1 MYPNCCEIDIFINKK
16 HAKKTWTVM
25 RGKRSFYKLFFFFL
39 FLGGYFM
46 KGETNQLERDFQM
59 NLIKDIKSMFKGC
72 IVMKNDSSYIQGIPD
87 LLILFKDKWCSL
99 ECKKSSHASKRP
111 NQEYYVN
118 MMNDMSF
125 SRFIFPENKESVLE
139 ELKNFFG
146 G

>member
-1 MYPNCCEIDIFINKK
+1 
-16 HAKKTWTVM
+16 
-25 RGKRSFYKLFFFFL
+25 
-39 FLGGYFM
+39 M
-46 KGETNQLERDFQM
+46 KGEMSKLERDFQK

-87 LLILFKDKWCSL
+87 LLILFKDKWCAL
-99 ECKKSSHASKRP
+99 ECKKSSNASKRP

-139 ELKNFFG
+139 EIKNFFG

>member
-1 MYPNCCEIDIFINKK
+1 
-16 HAKKTWTVM
+16 
-25 RGKRSFYKLFFFFL
+25 
-39 FLGGYFM
+39 M
-46 KGETNQLERDFQM
+46 KGESNKLERDFQK
-59 NLIKDIKSMFKGC
+59 NLIKDLKSMFKGC

-99 ECKKSSHASKRP
+99 ECKKSSSASKRP

-125 SRFIFPENKESVLE
+125 SRFIFPENKDSVLT
-139 ELKNFFG
+139 ELKEFFG